1 MRRSLGAALAV
12 AASLAVASGPSRADA
27 VRPDWPGSFVGRVEA
42 LALVQTLNA
51 TLLAARSATFTL
63 EAWCADHRMAETPRL
78 VATLK
83 KDVVKPVTAEQ
94 RERLQIGPE
103 EPVKYRRVLLSCGS
117 HVLSEADNWYVP
129 SRLTPEMNRL
139 LETTDTPFGRAVAD
153 LKPFRRTFAANLLW
167 SPLPAGWEM
176 GKADTS
182 ASGDAPLAIP
192 GQIFEH
198 RALLYTPDTRPFC
211 EVTETY
217 SQEILA
223 FPPPAR

>member
-1 MRRSLGAALAV
+1 MVRILGAAFALAAIV
-12 AASLAVASGPSRADA
+12 AGPVRADDA
-27 VRPDWPGSFVGRVEA
+27 KAGWPGTFVGRVEA

-51 TLLAARSATFTL
+51 TLLSARSATFTL
-63 EAWCADHRMAETPRL
+63 EAWCADHRMAENPRL

-83 KDVVKPVTAEQ
+83 TDVSKPATAEQ
-94 RERLQIGPE
+94 RERLQVGPD
-103 EPVKYRRVLLSCGS
+103 EPIKYRRVLLSCGS
-117 HVLSEADNWYVP
+117 HVMSEADNWYVP

-176 GKADTS
+176 GKPVAD
-182 ASGDAPLAIP
+182 AGADKPLAIP
-192 GQIFEH
+192 GQLFEH
-198 RALLYTPDTRPFC
+198 RALLYTPATLPFS

-223 FPPPAR
+223 FPPPSAP